1 MLESFRRAFG
11 RPRRSTEDM
20 WVKVA
25 TTYRA
30 DEVEVWRDALE
41 ADDIQP
47 SVRELPRQPGPPP
60 TPACWEFWVRVRDEP
75 QARLVLGFSGA
86 SVIRL
91 PRRKRS
97 KERANRA
104 REEKNDD

>member
-30 DEVEVWRDALE
+30 EEVDVWREALE
-41 ADDIQP
+41 ADEVQP
-47 SVRELPRQPGPPP
+47 SIREVPRQPGPPP
-60 TPACWEFWVRVRDEP
+60 TPLCWEVWVRVREEP
-75 QARLVLGFSGA
+75 RARLVLGFSGH

-91 PRRKRS
+91 PRRKSGQS
-97 KERANRA
+97 KE
-104 REEKNDD
+104 

>member
-30 DEVEVWRDALE
+30 EEVEVWREAVE

-47 SVRELPRQPGPPP
+47 SIREVPRQPGPPP
-60 TPACWEFWVRVRDEP
+60 SPPCWEVWVRVSDEP
-75 QARLVLGFSGA
+75 RARLVLGFSGA
-86 SVIRL
+86 SVIHL
-91 PRRKRS
+91 ARRKAKRP
-97 KERANRA
+97 
-104 REEKNDD
+104 RE

>member
-1 MLESFRRAFG
+1 MLESFLRTFG

-25 TTYRA
+25 TTYRSE
-30 DEVEVWRDALE
+30 EVEVWREALE

-47 SVRELPRQPGPPP
+47 SIREVPRQPGPPP
-60 TPACWEFWVRVRDEP
+60 SPPCWEVWVRVSHEP

-86 SVIRL
+86 SVIHL
-91 PRRKRS
+91 PRRKAKRS
-97 KERANRA
+97 KE
-104 REEKNDD
+104 

>member
-30 DEVEVWRDALE
+30 EEVEVWREALE

-47 SVRELPRQPGPPP
+47 SIREVPRQPGPPP
-60 TPACWEFWVRVRDEP
+60 SSPCWEVWVRVSDEP
-75 QARLVLGFSGA
+75 PARLVLGFSGA
-86 SVIRL
+86 SVIHL
-91 PRRKRS
+91 PRRKAKRS
-97 KERANRA
+97 KG
-104 REEKNDD
+104 

>member
-25 TTYRA
+25 TTFRAEEVDVWREALQA
-30 DEVEVWRDALE
+30 DE
-41 ADDIQP
+41 IQP
-47 SVRELPRQPGPPP
+47 SIREVPRQSGPS
-60 TPACWEFWVRVRDEP
+60 PAPLCWEVWVRVRDEP
-75 QARLVLGFSGA
+75 SARLVLGFSGH

-91 PRRKRS
+91 PRRKQF
-97 KERANRA
+97 KE
-104 REEKNDD
+104 

>member
-30 DEVEVWRDALE
+30 EEVEVWREAVE

-47 SVRELPRQPGPPP
+47 SIREVPREPGPPP
-60 TPACWEFWVRVRDEP
+60 TPACWEVWVRVSDEP
-75 QARLVLGFSGA
+75 RARLVLGFSGA
-86 SVIRL
+86 SVIHL
-91 PRRKRS
+91 PRRKPKRS
-97 KERANRA
+97 KE
-104 REEKNDD
+104 

>member
-30 DEVEVWRDALE
+30 EEVEVWRDALE
-41 ADDIQP
+41 ADDIEP
-47 SVRELPRQPGPPP
+47 SIREVLRQPGPPP
-60 TPACWEFWVRVRDEP
+60 TPGCWEFWVRVSDEP

-86 SVIRL
+86 SVIHL
-91 PRRKRS
+91 PRRKARRS
-97 KERANRA
+97 KE
-104 REEKNDD
+104 

>member
-30 DEVEVWRDALE
+30 EEVEVWRDALG

-47 SVRELPRQPGPPP
+47 SVREVPRQPGPPP
-60 TPACWEFWVRVRDEP
+60 APPCWEVWVRVSDEP
-75 QARLVLGFSGA
+75 RARLVLGFSGH
-86 SVIRL
+86 SVIHL
-91 PRRKRS
+91 PRRK
-97 KERANRA
+97 A
-104 REEKNDD
+104 RQPRK

>member
-1 MLESFRRAFG
+1 MLESFRRSFG

-30 DEVEVWRDALE
+30 DEAKTWQDTLQAEQIEPSIREV
-41 ADDIQP
+41 P
-47 SVRELPRQPGPPP
+47 QPGPPP
-60 TPACWEFWVRVRDEP
+60 APPCWEVWVRVKDEP
-75 QARLVLGFSGA
+75 HARLVLGFSGH

-91 PRRKRS
+91 PRRRS
-97 KERANRA
+97 GQTKE
-104 REEKNDD
+104 

>member
-1 MLESFRRAFG
+1 MLEGFRRTFG

-30 DEVEVWRDALE
+30 DEAEVWREALQAE
-41 ADDIQP
+41 QIQP
-47 SVRELPRQPGPPP
+47 SIREVARQPGPPA
-60 TPACWEFWVRVRDEP
+60 TPPCWEVWVRVSDEP
-75 QARLVLGFSGA
+75 HARLVLGFSGA

-91 PRRKRS
+91 PRRKSGQS
-97 KERANRA
+97 KE
-104 REEKNDD
+104 

>member
-25 TTYRA
+25 ATYRA
-30 DEVEVWRDALE
+30 EEADVWRDALQAE
-41 ADDIQP
+41 QIQP
-47 SVRELPRQPGPPP
+47 SIREAPRRPGPPW
-60 TPACWEFWVRVRDEP
+60 TPPCWEVWVRVSDEP
-75 QARLVLGFSGA
+75 HARLVLGFSGA

-91 PRRKRS
+91 PRSKPEQS
-97 KERANRA
+97 KE
-104 REEKNDD
+104 

>member
-1 MLESFRRAFG
+1 MLESFLRTFG

-30 DEVEVWRDALE
+30 EEVEVWREALE

-47 SVRELPRQPGPPP
+47 SIREVPRQPGPSPSP
-60 TPACWEFWVRVRDEP
+60 SCWEFWVRVSDEP

-91 PRRKRS
+91 SRRKRS
-97 KERANRA
+97 KE
-104 REEKNDD
+104 

>member
-25 TTYRA
+25 ATYRA
-30 DEVEVWRDALE
+30 EEVEVWREALQAE
-41 ADDIQP
+41 QIQP
-47 SVRELPRQPGPPP
+47 SVRETPRRPSPPP
-60 TPACWEFWVRVRDEP
+60 APPSWEVWVRVRDEP
-75 QARLVLGFSGA
+75 HARLILGFSGA

-91 PRRKRS
+91 PRSKPEHS
-97 KERANRA
+97 KE
-104 REEKNDD
+104 E

>member
-1 MLESFRRAFG
+1 MLESFRHAFG

-25 TTYRA
+25 TTYRSE
-30 DEVEVWRDALE
+30 EVEVWREALE

-47 SVRELPRQPGPPP
+47 SIREVPRQPGPPP
-60 TPACWEFWVRVRDEP
+60 SPACWEVWVRVRDEP

-97 KERANRA
+97 KE
-104 REEKNDD
+104 

>member
-25 TTYRA
+25 ATYRA
-30 DEVEVWRDALE
+30 EEVEVWRDALQAE
-41 ADDIQP
+41 QIQP
-47 SVRELPRQPGPPP
+47 SVREAPRRPGPPS
-60 TPACWEFWVRVRDEP
+60 TPPCWEVWVRVSDEP
-75 QARLVLGFSGA
+75 HARLVLGFSGA

-91 PRRKRS
+91 PRSKPKQS
-97 KERANRA
+97 KE
-104 REEKNDD
+104 

>member
-30 DEVEVWRDALE
+30 DEVGIWQEALQ
-41 ADDIQP
+41 ADQIQP
-47 SVRELPRQPGPPP
+47 SIREVLRQPGLPP
-60 TPACWEFWVRVRDEP
+60 TPPCWEVWVRVSDEP
-75 QARLVLGFSGA
+75 HARLVLGFSGH

-91 PRRKRS
+91 PRRKSGQS
-97 KERANRA
+97 KE
-104 REEKNDD
+104 

>member
-30 DEVEVWRDALE
+30 EEVEVWREAVE

-47 SVRELPRQPGPPP
+47 SIREVPRQPGPPP
-60 TPACWEFWVRVRDEP
+60 SPPCWEVWVRVSDEP
-75 QARLVLGFSGA
+75 RARLVLGFSGA
-86 SVIRL
+86 SVIHL
-91 PRRKRS
+91 PRRKPKRS
-97 KERANRA
+97 KE
-104 REEKNDD
+104 

>member
-30 DEVEVWRDALE
+30 EEVEVWREAVE
-41 ADDIQP
+41 ADDIRP
-47 SVRELPRQPGPPP
+47 SIREVPRQPGPPP
-60 TPACWEFWVRVRDEP
+60 SPPCWEVWVRVSDEP
-75 QARLVLGFSGA
+75 RARLVLGFSGA
-86 SVIRL
+86 SVIHL
-91 PRRKRS
+91 PRRKAKRP
-97 KERANRA
+97 
-104 REEKNDD
+104 RE

>member
-30 DEVEVWRDALE
+30 DEVEVWRETLQ
-41 ADDIQP
+41 ADEIQP
-47 SVRELPRQPGPPP
+47 SIREVRRQLGPPAALP
-60 TPACWEFWVRVRDEP
+60 CWEVWVRVSDEP
-75 QARLVLGFSGA
+75 RARLVLGFSGH

-91 PRRKRS
+91 PRRKQI
-97 KERANRA
+97 KE
-104 REEKNDD
+104 

>member
-1 MLESFRRAFG
+1 MLESFRRTFG

-30 DEVEVWRDALE
+30 EEVEVWREALE

-47 SVRELPRQPGPPP
+47 SIREVPRQPGPPP
-60 TPACWEFWVRVRDEP
+60 SPPCWEVWVRVSDEP
-75 QARLVLGFSGA
+75 SARLVLGFSGA
-86 SVIRL
+86 SVIHL
-91 PRRKRS
+91 PRRKAKRS
-97 KERANRA
+97 KE
-104 REEKNDD
+104 